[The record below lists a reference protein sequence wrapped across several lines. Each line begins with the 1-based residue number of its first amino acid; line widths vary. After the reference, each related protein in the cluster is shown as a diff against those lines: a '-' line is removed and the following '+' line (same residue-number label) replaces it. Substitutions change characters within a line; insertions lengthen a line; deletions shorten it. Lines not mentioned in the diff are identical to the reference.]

1 MKSNGTVAATA
12 SSSLKKRLN
21 HLPAQLLTMAIVVAV
36 TVPIALWRDGG
47 PGAGG
52 DVAGVALVTLSY
64 VVSSLIIAW
73 TDLKARHMLLPV
85 ALATYIV
92 KFTII
97 GFAMWAALNTGWS
110 GLPWMGVSV
119 IVAVVA
125 WMAAHAVW
133 VWRAK
138 IPYVEI

>member
-1 MKSNGTVAATA
+1 M
-12 SSSLKKRLN
+12 KKRLT
-21 HLPAQLLTMAIVVAV
+21 HLPTQLIAMAIVLVV

-47 PGAGG
+47 TGAAG

-73 TDLKARHMLLPV
+73 TDLKAHHLLLPV
-85 ALATYIV
+85 ALGTYII
-92 KFTII
+92 KFTFI
-97 GFAMWAALNTGWS
+97 GLAMWAALNTDWS

-119 IVAVVA
+119 IIAVIA
-125 WMAAHAVW
+125 WMTAHAVW

-138 IPYVEI
+138 IYYVEV